1 MFLKILEQLQEI
13 KMVLAELFDHLHDGM
28 LFPSPLQPKSNEE
41 LVIVDSTVQ
50 TGNEAVNGVELVV

>member
-1 MFLKILEQLQEI
+1 
-13 KMVLAELFDHLHDGM
+13 MVLAELFDHLHDGM
-28 LFPSPLQPKSNEE
+28 LFPAPLQPKSNEE